1 MLGIFIGVFIG
12 LSPFHGFKMMSVIAL
27 SIGLKLN
34 KPLTIGLS
42 YLFGVPFVIPLLIFI
57 SHEIGALI
65 LQNDNHLLYAHS
77 KDLSVQF
84 VFENIYQQ
92 YLGGITLALIGAS
105 LITLLSFILIFLR
118 KDKAK

>member
-1 MLGIFIGVFIG
+1 
-12 LSPFHGFKMMSVIAL
+12 MSVIAL